1 MSQTEALIPYQCK
14 FCEADLRGRGMA
26 IAFEGWPFCNNR
38 CVEAFNRKHNKLGVR
53 DRFALGALQGLLA
66 SDTRPKDANPE
77 DELVD
82 LAYRYADAMMRR
94 RER

>member
-1 MSQTEALIPYQCK
+1 MHDEKP
-14 FCEADLRGRGMA
+14 DLA
-26 IAFEGWPFCNNR
+26 IQETWGLTRDEPMT
-38 CVEAFNRKHNKLGVR
+38 KR
-53 DRFALGALQGLLA
+53 DRFASNALQGLLA
-66 SDTRPKDANPE
+66 SDTRPKDQAPT